1 MILFSLVYILIFLSF
16 YVTTSFLNILYPDYA
31 FISFA
36 IFYGVYAVGSLG
48 SVLLVEK
55 MNFHILLFLS
65 CITFC
70 IFVGFAG
77 SGIVALLLIGSIFGG
92 LGNSTMWLTQGVFL
106 ESREMAKFYTLF
118 NINNIAGSIIA
129 LIVLLSGLSS
139 QIMILIILSSTVIG
153 TFLSLFLK
161 KKVKNEREEVEEV
174 DKENE
179 KFSLIRIF
187 VSGKEIYLLFLS
199 FVYQSVGLNVT
210 YQIVP
215 RLVKSPI
222 YNAIVFI
229 VYGVFAMLFSWLSGK
244 LFIRNWKYVVL
255 GYTCSEILC
264 LSLILIFG
272 KLFDIPGLYVIIGA
286 LRGTIDYS
294 VNNVINITLSQG
306 KKENVRNFFSLYRLI
321 YAIAYLLTSICV
333 GYISYEYILL
343 ICSIFL
349 ISSTFSYFFFKKRE
363 VSDILQDINKQFEES
378 EIKI

>member
-1 MILFSLVYILIFLSF
+1 MILFSLVYILIYLGY

-31 FISFA
+31 FVSFA
-36 IFYGVYAVGSLG
+36 IFYGVYAIGSLG
-48 SVLLVEK
+48 SVLLLEK
-55 MNFHILLFLS
+55 MNFKLLLFLS
-65 CITFC
+65 CVTFC

-77 SGIVALLLIGSIFGG
+77 SGIVALLLIGSFLGG
-92 LGNSTMWLTQGVFL
+92 FGNSTMWLTQGIFL
-106 ESREMAKFYTLF
+106 ESGEMAKFYTLF

-161 KKVKNEREEVEEV
+161 KVENEREV
-174 DKENE
+174 E

-187 VSGKEIYLLFLS
+187 VSGKEIYLLFLL

-229 VYGVFAMLFSWLSGK
+229 VYGVFAMGFSWLSGK
-244 LFIRNWKYVVL
+244 LFVKNWKYVVL
-255 GYTCSEILC
+255 GYSCLEILC

-272 KLFDIPGLYVIIGA
+272 KLFDIPGLYIIIGA

-306 KKENVRNFFSLYRLI
+306 KKEEVRNFFSLYRFV

-333 GYISYEYILL
+333 GYITYEYILL
-343 ICSIFL
+343 ICLIFL
-349 ISSTFSYFFFKKRE
+349 ISSTFTYFLFKKRE
-363 VSDILQDINKQFEES
+363 ISNTLEDINKQFEES
-378 EIKI
+378 AIKLYL

>member
-1 MILFSLVYILIFLSF
+1 MILFSLVYIFVYLGY
-16 YVTTSFLNILYPDYA
+16 YVTTSFLTILYPDYA

-36 IFYGVYAVGSLG
+36 IFYGVYAIGSLG
-48 SVLLVEK
+48 SVLLLEK
-55 MNFHILLFLS
+55 MNFKLLLFLS
-65 CITFC
+65 CVTFC

-77 SGIVALLLIGSIFGG
+77 SGIVALLLIGSFIGG
-92 LGNSTMWLTQGVFL
+92 FGNSTMWLTQGVFL
-106 ESREMAKFYTLF
+106 ESGEMAKFYTLF

-139 QIMILIILSSTVIG
+139 QIMILIILSSTIIG

-161 KKVKNEREEVEEV
+161 KRNEVE
-174 DKENE
+174 KIN
-179 KFSLIRIF
+179 FSFIRIF
-187 VSGKEIYLLFLS
+187 ASSKEIYLLFLI

-229 VYGVFAMLFSWLSGK
+229 VYGVFAMGFSWLSGK
-244 LFIRNWKYVVL
+244 LFVRNWKYVVI
-255 GYTCSEILC
+255 GYSSVEILC

-272 KLFDIPGLYVIIGA
+272 KLFDIPGLYIIIGA

-306 KKENVRNFFSLYRLI
+306 NKGEVKNFFSLYRFI
-321 YAIAYLLTSICV
+321 YAISYLLTSICV
-333 GYISYEYILL
+333 GYITYEYIVL
-343 ICSIFL
+343 ICIIFC
-349 ISSTFSYFFFKKRE
+349 ISSTVTYFLFKKRE
-363 VSDILQDINKQFEES
+363 HSNTLDDINKQFEDS
-378 EIKI
+378 EIKL

>member
-1 MILFSLVYILIFLSF
+1 MILFSLVYILIYLGYYVTSSFLS
-16 YVTTSFLNILYPDYA
+16 ILYPEYA

-36 IFYGVYAVGSLG
+36 IFYGVYAIGSLF
-48 SVLLVEK
+48 SIFLLEK
-55 MNFHILLFLS
+55 MNFKLLLFLS
-65 CITFC
+65 CVTFC

-77 SGIVALLLIGSIFGG
+77 SGIVALLLIGSFIGG
-92 LGNSTMWLTQGVFL
+92 LGNSTMWLTQGIFL
-106 ESREMAKFYTLF
+106 ESTEMAKFYTLF
-118 NINNIAGSIIA
+118 NINNIAGSLIA

-139 QIMILIILSSTVIG
+139 QLMILIILSSTVTG
-153 TFLSLFLK
+153 TILSLFLK
-161 KKVKNEREEVEEV
+161 QKSEKI
-174 DKENE
+174 ENE
-179 KFSLIRIF
+179 KFSLIQIF
-187 VSGKEIYLLFLS
+187 LSGKEIYLLFLC
-199 FVYQSVGLNVT
+199 FVYQSVALNVT

-229 VYGVFAMLFSWLSGK
+229 VYGVFAMGFSWLSGK

-255 GYTCSEILC
+255 GYTGLEIIC
-264 LSLILIFG
+264 LSLILIFE
-272 KLFDIPGLYVIIGA
+272 KLFDIPGLYIIVGA

-306 KKENVRNFFSLYRLI
+306 KKENVRNFFSLYRFI

-343 ICSIFL
+343 ICLIFC
-349 ISSTFSYFFFKKRE
+349 ISSTITYFLFKKRE
-363 VSDILQDINKQFEES
+363 ISDILEDINKQFEES

>member
-1 MILFSLVYILIFLSF
+1 MILFSLVYILIYLGY
-16 YVTTSFLNILYPDYA
+16 YVTTSFLTILYPDYA

-36 IFYGVYAVGSLG
+36 IFYGVYAIGSLG
-48 SVLLVEK
+48 SVSLLEK
-55 MNFHILLFLS
+55 MNFKLLLFLS
-65 CITFC
+65 CVTFC

-77 SGIVALLLIGSIFGG
+77 SGIVALLLIGSVLGG
-92 LGNSTMWLTQGVFL
+92 FGNSTMWLTQGVFL
-106 ESREMAKFYTLF
+106 DSGEMAKFYTLF

-139 QIMILIILSSTVIG
+139 QIMILIILSSTVVG

-161 KKVKNEREEVEEV
+161 KRNEVE
-174 DKENE
+174 KFN
-179 KFSLIRIF
+179 FSLIRIF
-187 VSGKEIYLLFLS
+187 ASGKEIYLLFLI

-210 YQIVP
+210 YQILP

-229 VYGVFAMLFSWLSGK
+229 VYGVFAMGFSWLSGK
-244 LFIRNWKYVVL
+244 LFVRNWKYVVL
-255 GYTCSEILC
+255 GYSSLEILC
-264 LSLILIFG
+264 LSLILMFG
-272 KLFDIPGLYVIIGA
+272 KLFDIPGLYIIIGA

-306 KKENVRNFFSLYRLI
+306 KKEEVRNFFSLYRFV

-333 GYISYEYILL
+333 GYIPYEYILL
-343 ICSIFL
+343 ICLIFL
-349 ISSTFSYFFFKKRE
+349 ISSTFTYFLFKKRE
-363 VSDILQDINKQFEES
+363 ISNILEDINKQFEES

>member
-1 MILFSLVYILIFLSF
+1 MILFSLVYILVYLGY

-31 FISFA
+31 FVSFA
-36 IFYGVYAVGSLG
+36 IFYGVYAIGSLG
-48 SVLLVEK
+48 SVLLLEK
-55 MNFHILLFLS
+55 MNFKLLLFLS
-65 CITFC
+65 CVTFC

-77 SGIVALLLIGSIFGG
+77 SGIVALLLIGSVLGG
-92 LGNSTMWLTQGVFL
+92 FGNSTMWLTQGVFL
-106 ESREMAKFYTLF
+106 ESGEMAKFYTLF

-161 KKVKNEREEVEEV
+161 KVENEREV
-174 DKENE
+174 E

-187 VSGKEIYLLFLS
+187 ASGKDIYLLFLL

-229 VYGVFAMLFSWLSGK
+229 VYGVFAMGFSWLSGK
-244 LFIRNWKYVVL
+244 LFVKNWKYVVIGFSSL
-255 GYTCSEILC
+255 EVLC

-272 KLFDIPGLYVIIGA
+272 KLFDIPGLYIIVGA

-306 KKENVRNFFSLYRLI
+306 NKGEVRNFFSLYRFI

-333 GYISYEYILL
+333 GYITYEYILL
-343 ICSIFL
+343 ICLIFL
-349 ISSTFSYFFFKKRE
+349 ISSIITYFVFKKRE
-363 VSDILQDINKQFEES
+363 HSNALQDINKQFEES
-378 EIKI
+378 TIKI

>member
-55 MNFHILLFLS
+55 MNFRILLFLS

-106 ESREMAKFYTLF
+106 ESKEMAKFYTLF

-139 QIMILIILSSTVIG
+139 QIMILIILTSSVIG

-161 KKVKNEREEVEEV
+161 KKVKNERGVE
-174 DKENE
+174 KTNE
-179 KFSLIRIF
+179 KFSLLKIF

-229 VYGVFAMLFSWLSGK
+229 VYGVFAMVFSWLSGK
-244 LFIRNWKYVVL
+244 LFIRNWKYVVS
-255 GYTCSEILC
+255 GYTCLEILC

-272 KLFDIPGLYVIIGA
+272 KLFDIPGLYIIIGA
-286 LRGTIDYS
+286 LRGIIDYS
-294 VNNVINITLSQG
+294 VNNVINITLSDVISGG
-306 KKENVRNFFSLYRLI
+306 KKEHFFSLYRFI

-333 GYISYEYILL
+333 GYISFEYILL
-343 ICSIFL
+343 ICVIFL
-349 ISSTFSYFFFKKRE
+349 ISSTITYFIFKKKE
-363 VSDILQDINKQFEES
+363 ISNTLDDINKQFEQS
-378 EIKI
+378 TIKL

>member
-1 MILFSLVYILIFLSF
+1 MILFSLVYILIYLGY
-16 YVTTSFLNILYPDYA
+16 YVTTSFLNILYPNYA

-55 MNFHILLFLS
+55 MNFRILLFLS

-77 SGIVALLLIGSIFGG
+77 SGIVALLLIGSFVGG

-106 ESREMAKFYTLF
+106 ESEEMAKFYTLF

-161 KKVKNEREEVEEV
+161 RRGNI
-174 DKENE
+174 E
-179 KFSLIRIF
+179 KIEFSLIRIF

-199 FVYQSVGLNVT
+199 FVYSAVGLNVT

-229 VYGVFAMLFSWLSGK
+229 VYGIFAMAFSWLSGK

-255 GYTCSEILC
+255 GYTCLEILC

-272 KLFDIPGLYVIIGA
+272 KLFDIPGLYIIIGA
-286 LRGTIDYS
+286 LRGIIDYS
-294 VNNVINITLSQG
+294 VNNVINITLSS
-306 KKENVRNFFSLYRLI
+306 KANNVRNFFSLYRFI
-321 YAIAYLLTSICV
+321 YAISYLLTSICV
-333 GYISYEYILL
+333 GYISFEYILL
-343 ICSIFL
+343 ICLIFL
-349 ISSTFSYFFFKKRE
+349 VSSTISYFSFKKRE
-363 VSDILQDINKQFEES
+363 AVNVLKDINKQFEES
-378 EIKI
+378 AIKI